1 MHQGAAAARRA
12 EAHPATC
19 KGIRAAVHADIVA
32 GEGSVDVSQN
42 GIGDV
47 GRALVIG
54 ALENLQ
60 AVPVAIEAENR
71 QAQADALVGG
81 QEGEALDIGAVRE
94 VVLIGLLARGGQ
106 LDLHGEDRLAVGGGG
121 DLVAVSQAGVGDGHL
136 VGRQVAVGVGGK
148 ALAVDDLDR
157 FDHGRGVDGVALVLT
172 GHIVHGRGVGIDAVL
187 AGADLGLRALAAL
200 DGEVRAGLDGVCDVG
215 NACALAA
222 DRVIGAV
229 RLNGRNSGAHEQAV
243 DKVAQIFARDVR
255 IILVQVLTQQSRF
268 AGHVRGSHGGAG
280 VDLIGIVRAEDGGA
294 DAAAGSGDLRLDGQ
308 VGSRALA

>member
-1 MHQGAAAARRA
+1 MQQHTATARRA
-12 EAHPATC
+12 EAHPAAC
-19 KGIRAAVHADIVA
+19 EGIRAVVHADVVA
-32 GEGSVDVSQN
+32 AQGGVDIGQN
-42 GIGDV
+42 GIGNV
-47 GRALVIG
+47 RGAFIIG
-54 ALENLQ
+54 ALEDLQ
-60 AVPVAIEAENR
+60 AVPVAIEAEDR
-71 QAQADALVGG
+71 KAQADALVGR
-81 QEGEALDIGAVRE
+81 QEGVALDIGAVRE
-94 VVLIGLLARGGQ
+94 VVGIGLLAGGGQ
-106 LDLHGEDRLAVGGGG
+106 LELHGEGRSAVCWGG

-172 GHIVHGRGVGIDAVL
+172 GHVVDGRGVGIDAVL

-215 NACALAA
+215 NAGALAA
-222 DRVIGAV
+222 DRIIGPV
-229 RLNGRNSGAHEQAV
+229 QLPGGGGSAHEQAV
-243 DKVAQIFARDVR
+243 DQIAECLALDIG
-255 IILVQVLTQQSRF
+255 IILLDILAQQRGLT
-268 AGHVRGSHGGAG
+268 GHVRRGHGGTG

>member
-54 ALENLQ
+54 ALEDLQ

-106 LDLHGEDRLAVGGGG
+106 LELHGEGRSAVCWGG
-121 DLVAVSQAGVGDGHL
+121 DLVVRGQAGIGDGHFI
-136 VGRQVAVGVGGK
+136 GRQVAVGVGCEVF
-148 ALAVDDLDR
+148 AVDDRDGL
-157 FDHGRGVDGVALVLT
+157 DHGGGIDGVGLGLARHV
-172 GHIVHGRGVGIDAVL
+172 VDGRGVGVDAVL
-187 AGADLGLRALAAL
+187 AGADLSLRALAAL
-200 DGEVRAGLDGVCDVG
+200 DGEVCTGFDGIGNIG

-222 DRVIGAV
+222 DRIIGPV
-229 RLNGRNSGAHEQAV
+229 QLPGGGGSAHEQAV
-243 DKVAQIFARDVR
+243 DQIAECLALDIG
-255 IILVQVLTQQSRF
+255 IILLDILAQQRGLT
-268 AGHVRGSHGGAG
+268 GHVRRGHGGTG
-280 VDLIGIVRAEDGGA
+280 IDLIGIVRAEDGGA

>member
-1 MHQGAAAARRA
+1 MQQGAAAARRA

-32 GEGSVDVSQN
+32 GERGVDIRQH

-54 ALENLQ
+54 ALENPQ

-94 VVLIGLLARGGQ
+94 VILIGLLARGGQ
-106 LDLHGEDRLAVGGGG
+106 LDLHGEGRRAVGRSR
-121 DLVAVSQAGVGDGHL
+121 DPVARVKAGVGDLHL
-136 VGRQVAVGVGGK
+136 VCSQVAVGVGGEVF
-148 ALAVDDLDR
+148 AVDDRDGL
-157 FDHGRGVDGVALVLT
+157 DHGGGIDGVGLGLARHVVDG
-172 GHIVHGRGVGIDAVL
+172 RGIGVDAVL
-187 AGADLGLRALAAL
+187 AGADLSLRALAAL
-200 DGEVRAGLDGVCDVG
+200 DGEVCTGFDGIGNIG

-222 DRVIGAV
+222 DRIIGPV
-229 RLNGRNSGAHEQAV
+229 QLPGGGGSAHEQAV
-243 DKVAQIFARDVR
+243 DQIAECLALDIG
-255 IILVQVLTQQSRF
+255 IILLDILAQQRGLT
-268 AGHVRGSHGGAG
+268 GHVRRGHGGTG
-280 VDLIGIVRAEDGGA
+280 IDLIGIVRAEDGGA